1 MKTLLLNKLNN
12 KDYSNKYQL
21 LSIINHFELKKQD
34 FTEQTINWL
43 FDKMTKEKDDY
54 NNFATTIIGSIGDE
68 EFAEKKLKP
77 LLDSENAVL
86 RNNAYIAI
94 EKIEGSINKRLI
106 IK

>member
-12 KDYSNKYQL
+12 KDYSNRYQL
-21 LSIINHFELKKQD
+21 LSIINHLELKKQD

-68 EFAEKKLKP
+68 EFAEKK
-77 LLDSENAVL
+77 N
-86 RNNAYIAI
+86 
-94 EKIEGSINKRLI
+94 
-106 IK
+106 